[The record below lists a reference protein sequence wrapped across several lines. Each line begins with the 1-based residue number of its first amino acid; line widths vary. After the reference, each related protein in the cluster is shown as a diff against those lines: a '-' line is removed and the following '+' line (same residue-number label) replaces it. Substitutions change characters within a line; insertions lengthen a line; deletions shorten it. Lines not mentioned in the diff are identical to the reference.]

1 MQSKRRREKSRL
13 FHVRMVA
20 RLHVR
25 NSGFSR
31 SPSMSKCT
39 EREDAACSM
48 ITGVRYGILVHPQ
61 VKRCT
66 LEPLCVAHV
75 LNVLFIFLFW

>member
-1 MQSKRRREKSRL
+1 
-13 FHVRMVA
+13 
-20 RLHVR
+20 
-25 NSGFSR
+25 
-31 SPSMSKCT
+31 MSKCT